1 MKLHVPMPRWLT
13 AYGTRFMPFA
23 DAASPEL
30 PMSRLLRLSLFQ
42 VVIGMVTAL
51 LVGTLN
57 RVMIVELQVPAWW
70 VALAVAIPMMFAPLR
85 TLIGYRSDTHPS
97 ALGLRRI
104 PYMWTGTLLLF
115 GGLAIMPF
123 ALLLLSEPDAPNLWV
138 GQLGA
143 GLSFILVGAG
153 IQVTQTAGMALA
165 HDLATD
171 DKRPRV
177 VALLYSMLLVGMIL
191 SSAVFGWLLSDFS
204 PQKLIQLVQGC
215 AVMVALMNLAALW
228 KQEARGAKRG
238 QRTAGGFASS
248 WRELMAQPQM
258 RRFLWTLALGTF
270 AFNMQDIVLE
280 PYAAEVLNFDV
291 GMTSALTALSAGGA
305 LLAFLLSARWLTSG
319 LHACRLASL
328 GVLLGLPAFAMVIFS
343 GPLELPWLLR
353 LGVGLIGFSSG
364 LFSVGMLV
372 SAMGMAKDG
381 SPLSK
386 LGGLVIGTW
395 GAVQATSAGAAMALG
410 GALRDGVSVLALS
423 GRLGDALNSPNTAY
437 SFVYH
442 VEMYLLFVVLVA
454 LGPMLRAS
462 RLAARA
468 EAQANSSS
476 AINASLTPPAP
487 QPFGLAQLPG

>member
-1 MKLHVPMPRWLT
+1 
-13 AYGTRFMPFA
+13 
-23 DAASPEL
+23 
-30 PMSRLLRLSLFQ
+30 
-42 VVIGMVTAL
+42 MVTAL

-57 RVMIVELQVPAWW
+57 RVMIVELHVPAWW
-70 VALAVAIPMMFAPLR
+70 VALAVAIPMVFAPLR

-115 GGLAIMPF
+115 GGLSIMPF
-123 ALLLLSEPDAPNLWV
+123 ALLLLSEPESPNLWV
-138 GQLGA
+138 GQIGA
-143 GLSFILVGAG
+143 CLAFVLVGAG

-177 VALLYSMLLVGMIL
+177 VALLYSMLLIGMIA
-191 SSAVFGWLLSDFS
+191 SSTVFGLVLDDFT

-215 AVMVALMNLAALW
+215 AVLVAVMNLTSLW
-228 KQEARGAKRG
+228 KQEARQAKRG
-238 QRTAGGFASS
+238 RRAAGGFAHS

-258 RRFLWTLALGTF
+258 RRFMWTLGLGTF

-280 PYAAEVLNFDV
+280 PYAAEILRLDV
-291 GMTSALTALSAGGA
+291 GMTSALTALSSGGA
-305 LLAFLLSARWLTSG
+305 LLAFMVSARWLSGG

-343 GPLELPWLLR
+343 GPLEAAWLFR
-353 LGVGLIGFSSG
+353 CGVGLIGFSGG

-372 SAMGMAKDG
+372 TAMGMAQDG
-381 SPLSK
+381 NRLSE

-410 GALRDGVSVLALS
+410 GALRDGVSVLAMS
-423 GRLGDALNSPNTAY
+423 GAMGEALVTPITAY

-442 VEMYLLFVVLVA
+442 LEIYLLFVVLVA
-454 LGPMLRAS
+454 LGPMLRSS

-468 EAQANSSS
+468 ASS
-476 AINASLTPPAP
+476 NPPT
-487 QPFGLAQLPG
+487 PFGLAQLPS